1 MTKILISCGEVS
13 GDIYAGA
20 LTTELVKL
28 DPRVQVFGL
37 GGDQMAAAGAR
48 LIGHYRGLSVTG
60 LSEALAVLPRSL
72 VMYRRL
78 VDAMRK
84 NRPDVLVTV
93 DFPDFNFWL
102 AAAGRRLGLPVVYYV
117 SPQVWAWR
125 RGRLRTLKQLVD
137 RMLVIFPFE
146 EAVYRNAG
154 IPVEFVGHPLVDL
167 AKSRTTRAALL
178 LELGL
183 APTAPTVTLL
193 PGSRPNEVRRLLPIL
208 VEAARITATSVP
220 EVQFILARAP
230 NLEDSLFSS
239 VMHRREQGCPV
250 VIEARTDD
258 ALSAAD
264 VVATASGTATVQ
276 AAIHGRPM
284 VIIYRV
290 SPLTYAIGRRFV
302 RVDNYGMVNLIAGGP
317 VAPELIQERCTASA
331 VAKEIVSYLTDHNRT
346 KRTKASLQIVR
357 ERLGGSGASGRAAQ
371 AVLKVA
377 VRSRR

>member
-20 LTTELVKL
+20 LTSELVKL
-28 DPRVQVFGL
+28 DSRVQVFGL

-78 VDAMRK
+78 VDTMRK

-102 AAAGRRLGLPVVYYV
+102 AAAARRLGIPVVYYV

-146 EAVYRNAG
+146 EEVYRNAG

-167 AKSRTTRAALL
+167 AESRTARTTLL

-183 APTAPTVTLL
+183 APRAPTVTLL

-208 VEAARITATSVP
+208 FEAARMTATRVP

-239 VMHRREQGCPV
+239 LMRRCEPWCPA

-284 VIIYRV
+284 VIVYRV

-302 RVDNYGMVNLIAGGP
+302 RVDNYGMVNLIAGKP
-317 VAPELIQERCTASA
+317 IVPELIQERCTASA
-331 VAKEIVSYLTDHNRT
+331 VAEEIVGYLTDHDRMNQ
-346 KRTKASLQIVR
+346 TKASLQIVR
-357 ERLGGSGASGRAAQ
+357 ERLGGSGASHRAAQ

-377 VRSRR
+377 SGSRR

>member
-1 MTKILISCGEVS
+1 MTKMLISCGEVS

-20 LTTELVKL
+20 LTSELVKL
-28 DPRVQVFGL
+28 DSRVQVFGL

-78 VDAMRK
+78 VDTMRK

-102 AAAGRRLGLPVVYYV
+102 AAAARRLGIPVVYYV

-146 EAVYRNAG
+146 EEVYRNAG

-167 AKSRTTRAALL
+167 AESRTARTTLL

-183 APTAPTVTLL
+183 APRAPTVTLL

-208 VEAARITATSVP
+208 FEAARITATRVP

-239 VMHRREQGCPV
+239 LMRRREPWCPA

-284 VIIYRV
+284 VIVYRV

-302 RVDNYGMVNLIAGGP
+302 RVDNYGMVNLIAGKP
-317 VAPELIQERCTASA
+317 IVPELIQERCTASA
-331 VAKEIVSYLTDHNRT
+331 VAEEIVGYLTDHDRMNQ
-346 KRTKASLQIVR
+346 TKASLQIVR
-357 ERLGGSGASGRAAQ
+357 ERLGGSGASHRAAQ

-377 VRSRR
+377 SGSRR

>member
-20 LTTELVKL
+20 LTSELVKL
-28 DPRVQVFGL
+28 DSRAQVSGL
-37 GGDQMAAAGAR
+37 GGDQMVAAGAR

-78 VDAMRK
+78 VDTIRK

-102 AAAGRRLGLPVVYYV
+102 AAAARRLGIPVVYYV

-146 EAVYRNAG
+146 EEVYRNAG

-167 AKSRTTRAALL
+167 AESRTARTTLL

-183 APTAPTVTLL
+183 APRAPTVTLL

-208 VEAARITATSVP
+208 FEAARITATRVP

-239 VMHRREQGCPV
+239 LMRRCEPWCPA

-284 VIIYRV
+284 VIVYRV

-302 RVDNYGMVNLIAGGP
+302 RVDNYGMVNLIAGKP
-317 VAPELIQERCTASA
+317 IVPELIQERCTASA
-331 VAKEIVSYLTDHNRT
+331 VAEEIVGYLTDHDRMNQ
-346 KRTKASLQIVR
+346 TKASLQIVR
-357 ERLGGSGASGRAAQ
+357 ERLGGSGASHRAAQ

-377 VRSRR
+377 SGSRR

>member
-1 MTKILISCGEVS
+1 MTKMLISCGEVS

-20 LTTELVKL
+20 LTSELVKL
-28 DPRVQVFGL
+28 DSRVQVFGL

-78 VDAMRK
+78 VDTMKK

-93 DFPDFNFWL
+93 DFPDFNFRL
-102 AAAGRRLGLPVVYYV
+102 AAAARRLGIPVVYYV

-146 EAVYRNAG
+146 EEVYRNAG

-167 AKSRTTRAALL
+167 AESRTARTTLL

-183 APTAPTVTLL
+183 APRAPTVTLL

-208 VEAARITATSVP
+208 FEAARITATRVP

-239 VMHRREQGCPV
+239 LMRRREPWCPA

-284 VIIYRV
+284 VIVYRV

-302 RVDNYGMVNLIAGGP
+302 RVDNYGMVNLIAGGSI
-317 VAPELIQERCTASA
+317 VPELIQERCTASA
-331 VAKEIVSYLTDHNRT
+331 VAEEIVCYLTDHDRMNQA
-346 KRTKASLQIVR
+346 KASLQIVR
-357 ERLGGSGASGRAAQ
+357 ERLGGSGASHRAAQ

-377 VRSRR
+377 SGSRR

>member
-1 MTKILISCGEVS
+1 MTKMLISCGEVS

-20 LTTELVKL
+20 LTSELVKL
-28 DPRVQVFGL
+28 DSRVQVFGL

-78 VDAMRK
+78 VDTIRK

-102 AAAGRRLGLPVVYYV
+102 AAAARRLGIPVVYYV

-146 EAVYRNAG
+146 EEVYRNAG

-167 AKSRTTRAALL
+167 AESRTARTTLL

-183 APTAPTVTLL
+183 APRAPTVTLL

-208 VEAARITATSVP
+208 FEAARITATRVP

-239 VMHRREQGCPV
+239 LMRRREPWCPA

-284 VIIYRV
+284 VIVYRV

-302 RVDNYGMVNLIAGGP
+302 RVDNYGMVNLIAGKP
-317 VAPELIQERCTASA
+317 IVPELIQERCTASA
-331 VAKEIVSYLTDHNRT
+331 VAEEIVGYLTDHDRMNQ
-346 KRTKASLQIVR
+346 TKAALQIVR
-357 ERLGGSGASGRAAQ
+357 ERLGGSGASHRAAQ

-377 VRSRR
+377 SGSRR

>member
-20 LTTELVKL
+20 LTSELVKL
-28 DPRVQVFGL
+28 DSRAQVSGL
-37 GGDQMAAAGAR
+37 GGDQMVEAGAR

-78 VDAMRK
+78 VDTIRK

-102 AAAGRRLGLPVVYYV
+102 AAAARRLGIPVVYYV

-146 EAVYRNAG
+146 EEVYRNAG

-167 AKSRTTRAALL
+167 AESRTARTTLL

-183 APTAPTVTLL
+183 APRAPTVTLL

-208 VEAARITATSVP
+208 FEAARITATRVP

-239 VMHRREQGCPV
+239 LMRRREPWCPA

-284 VIIYRV
+284 VIVYRV

-302 RVDNYGMVNLIAGGP
+302 RVDNYGMVNLIAGKP
-317 VAPELIQERCTASA
+317 IVPELIQERCTASA
-331 VAKEIVSYLTDHNRT
+331 VAEEIVGYLTDHDRMNQ
-346 KRTKASLQIVR
+346 TKASLQIVR
-357 ERLGGSGASGRAAQ
+357 ERLGGSGASHRAAQ

-377 VRSRR
+377 LGSTR

>member
-1 MTKILISCGEVS
+1 
-13 GDIYAGA
+13 
-20 LTTELVKL
+20 
-28 DPRVQVFGL
+28 
-37 GGDQMAAAGAR
+37 
-48 LIGHYRGLSVTG
+48 
-60 LSEALAVLPRSL
+60 
-72 VMYRRL
+72 MYRRL
-78 VDAMRK
+78 VDTMKK

-93 DFPDFNFWL
+93 DFPDFNFRL
-102 AAAGRRLGLPVVYYV
+102 AAAARRLGIPVVYYV

-146 EAVYRNAG
+146 EEVYRNAG

-167 AKSRTTRAALL
+167 AESRTARTTLL

-183 APTAPTVTLL
+183 APRAPTVTLL

-208 VEAARITATSVP
+208 FEAARITATRVS

-239 VMHRREQGCPV
+239 LMRRREPWCPA

-284 VIIYRV
+284 VIVYRV
-290 SPLTYAIGRRFV
+290 SPLTYAIGRQFV

-317 VAPELIQERCTASA
+317 IVPELIQERCTASA
-331 VAKEIVSYLTDHNRT
+331 VAEEIVGYLTDHDRT
-346 KRTKASLQIVR
+346 NQTKASLQIVR
-357 ERLGGSGASGRAAQ
+357 ERLGGSGASHRAAQ

-377 VRSRR
+377 SGSRR

>member
-20 LTTELVKL
+20 LTSELVKL
-28 DPRVQVFGL
+28 DSRAQVSGL
-37 GGDQMAAAGAR
+37 GGDQMVAAGAR

-78 VDAMRK
+78 VDTIRK

-102 AAAGRRLGLPVVYYV
+102 AAAARRLGIPVVYYV

-146 EAVYRNAG
+146 EEVYRNAG

-167 AKSRTTRAALL
+167 AESRTARTTLL

-183 APTAPTVTLL
+183 SPRAPTVTLL

-208 VEAARITATSVP
+208 FEAARMTATRVP

-239 VMHRREQGCPV
+239 LMRRCEPWCPA

-284 VIIYRV
+284 VIVYRV

-302 RVDNYGMVNLIAGGP
+302 RVDNYGMVNLIAGKP
-317 VAPELIQERCTASA
+317 IVPELIQERCTASA
-331 VAKEIVSYLTDHNRT
+331 VAEEIVGYLTDHDRMNQ
-346 KRTKASLQIVR
+346 TKASLQIVR
-357 ERLGGSGASGRAAQ
+357 ERLGGSGASHRAAQ

-377 VRSRR
+377 SGSRR

>member
-20 LTTELVKL
+20 LTSELIKL
-28 DPRVQVFGL
+28 DSRVQVLGL

-60 LSEALAVLPRSL
+60 LSEALAVLPRAL

-78 VDAMRK
+78 VDAMRS

-102 AAAGRRLGLPVVYYV
+102 ATAGRRLGLPVVYYV

-125 RGRLRTLKQLVD
+125 RGRLRTLKRLVD

-146 EAVYRNAG
+146 EAIYRNAG

-167 AKSRTTRAALL
+167 AESRTARATLL

-183 APTAPTVTLL
+183 VPTAPTVTLL

-208 VEAARITATSVP
+208 VEAARITVTSVP
-220 EVQFILARAP
+220 KVQFILARAP

-239 VMHRREQGCPV
+239 VMQRREPGCPV
-250 VIEARTDD
+250 VLEARTDD

-284 VIIYRV
+284 VIVYRV

-302 RVDNYGMVNLIAGGP
+302 RVDTYGMVNLIAGGP
-317 VAPELIQERCTASA
+317 VVPGLIQERCTAGA
-331 VAKEIVSYLTDHNRT
+331 VAEEIVGYLTDCERT

-357 ERLGGSGASGRAAQ
+357 ERLGGSGASHRAAQ

-377 VRSRR
+377 ARSRR

>member
-20 LTTELVKL
+20 LTSELVKL
-28 DPRVQVFGL
+28 DSRAQVSGL
-37 GGDQMAAAGAR
+37 GGDQMVAAGAR

-78 VDAMRK
+78 VDTMRK

-102 AAAGRRLGLPVVYYV
+102 AAAARRLGIPVIYYV

-146 EAVYRNAG
+146 EEVYRNAG

-167 AKSRTTRAALL
+167 AESRTARTTLL

-183 APTAPTVTLL
+183 APRAPTVTLL

-208 VEAARITATSVP
+208 FEAARITATRVP

-239 VMHRREQGCPV
+239 LMRRREPWCPA

-284 VIIYRV
+284 VIVYRV

-302 RVDNYGMVNLIAGGP
+302 RVDNYGMVNLIAGKP
-317 VAPELIQERCTASA
+317 IVPELIQERCTASA
-331 VAKEIVSYLTDHNRT
+331 VAEEIVGYLTDHDRMNQ
-346 KRTKASLQIVR
+346 TKASLQIVR
-357 ERLGGSGASGRAAQ
+357 ERLGGSGASHRAAQ

-377 VRSRR
+377 SGSRR